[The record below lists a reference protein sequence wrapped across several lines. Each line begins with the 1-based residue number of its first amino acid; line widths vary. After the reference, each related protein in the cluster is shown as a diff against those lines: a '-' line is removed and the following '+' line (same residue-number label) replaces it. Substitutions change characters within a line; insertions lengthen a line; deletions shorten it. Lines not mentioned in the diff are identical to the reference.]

1 VEKLWPLTVLIAAGL
16 ESDKTIADD
25 LNQRIKASG
34 LKNVDAKAT
43 GRGVTITA
51 GAPSR
56 RRACQNSRPSL

>member
-43 GRGVTITA
+43 GRGVLAKTP
-51 GAPSR
+51 APPYS
-56 RRACQNSRPSL
+56 ACNT